1 MGSGHQADG
10 GKYARI
16 KKEFF
21 VEDRVQS
28 KKGMMVPFRVGFS
41 TSNYPSLPKRKG
53 EALSS
58 PYTLHYT
65 SLKKLVNKKM
75 KIM

>member
-1 MGSGHQADG
+1 VGSGHQAGG
-10 GKYARI
+10 GKYDRI

-41 TSNYPSLPKRKG
+41 TSNYPSLPKKERR
-53 EALSS
+53 SF
-58 PYTLHYT
+58 
-65 SLKKLVNKKM
+65 V
-75 KIM
+75 